1 MRIFK
6 DGEATAE
13 YNIADAKAHLSDLVN
28 RVSEGE
34 TVTIQR
40 RNVPVAEL
48 RPLPAPRTEP
58 RPLGVARVLYGD
70 WALPD
75 SFFEPLPD
83 AMLDAFEGG
92 AR

>member
-1 MRIFK
+1 MRILRP
-6 DGEATAE
+6 GEGTME

-28 RVSEGE
+28 RVSEGQ

-48 RPLPAPRTEP
+48 HPVPTPRRDP
-58 RPLGVARVLYGD
+58 RPLGLGRALYGD

-83 AMLDAFEGG
+83 WMQDAFEGG
-92 AR
+92 QR